1 METMNESTP
10 LAVYNTEE
18 KELIGVYDS
27 IKTATKCLF
36 NTADYAQKRRVVR
49 ALTHKVRLQC
59 DKYPFEVAIRPAS
72 DEHKRTLGNYKSV
85 VLPKYA

>member
-1 METMNESTP
+1 MNESTP
-10 LAVYNTEE
+10 LAVYNTQE

-72 DEHKRTLGNYKSV
+72 DEHKRRLGNYKSV